1 MHHPDVRSGVSCC
14 RERRGTTECGAHG
27 MSQSRM
33 PTLPPGA
40 LRPVPAALFGVGAVA
55 GAVGSG
61 LGAVGARD
69 LLAAQQH
76 QVAAKERHEARVAA
90 SEERRSAANLRLI
103 RYAGLQHECF
113 AGVVQRMILWL
124 RAHAKQVRE
133 SDRLLIDGLEA
144 SLALMPAIPGSEAAI
159 AGWLTGA
166 SNTAIAGLGTAGA
179 ISAAVEKYGV
189 AGTGAKITD
198 LAGAAKEKAAA
209 AYRGG
214 GPIKNG
220 GGGIALGNLA
230 TRAAVGGVTLLA
242 AGSTCKIQGTKA
254 LTRAEEFV
262 SKIEVAC
269 AELDVQDARLRAV
282 IQRADELTD
291 VLTRLDLRAKAA
303 MDRLESLTFDP
314 DEHMDALGEAVEL
327 VKAVQGVAQ
336 APLIN
341 ERGDLSEQSETLRIR
356 YRDMNGDNSDG

>member
-1 MHHPDVRSGVSCC
+1 MDHPTSGGAAPADKADAVL
-14 RERRGTTECGAHG
+14 TECGAHG

-40 LRPVPAALFGVGAVA
+40 LRPVPAALFGVGALA

-61 LGAVGARD
+61 LGAMGARD

-90 SEERRSAANLRLI
+90 SEERRSAANLRLTHYS
-103 RYAGLQHECF
+103 RLQHECF
-113 AGVVQRMILWL
+113 AGVVQRMIVWL
-124 RAHAKQVRE
+124 RTHAKQVRE
-133 SDRLLIDGLEA
+133 SDRLLVDGLEA
-144 SLALMPAIPGSEAAI
+144 SLALLPATPGSEAAI
-159 AGWLTGA
+159 AGWVTGV

-254 LTRAEEFV
+254 RTRAEEFV
-262 SKIEVAC
+262 TQTEVAC
-269 AELDVQDARLRAV
+269 AELDVQDAKLRAV
-282 IQRADELTD
+282 VQRADELTD

-303 MDRLESLTFDP
+303 MDRLESLAFDP

-341 ERGDLSEQSETLRIR
+341 ERGELSEQSETLRIR
-356 YRDMNGDNSDG
+356 YRDMNGENSDG